1 MKRAVDVVIAATG
14 LAIALPLLA
23 ALAVAVV
30 AQDGGSPLYI
40 ARRIGRH
47 GRPFRMLKMRSMV
60 AGADRTQVDST
71 ANDDR
76 RITPVGRV
84 MRLFK
89 LDELPQLWNVLV
101 GDMSLVGP
109 RPNVEREVRL
119 YSEQERHILDV
130 RPGITDLSSIVFA
143 DYGAILEGQADPDIA
158 YNQLIRPYKSRLA
171 LLYVQAR
178 RSVVLDLRLLLLTVA
193 NVVHRQWTLERTARL
208 VVSLG
213 GSPDLAAVARRQT
226 RLAPAPPPGLTAIVT
241 SRTAT
246 DRTR

>member
-1 MKRAVDVVIAATG
+1 MKRAIDIAVAAVG
-14 LAIALPLLA
+14 LTIALPLLA
-23 ALAVAVV
+23 VPAIAVF
-30 AQDGGSPLYI
+30 AQDGGSPLYV
-40 ARRIGRH
+40 ARRVGRH

-76 RITPVGRV
+76 RITPVGRF

-89 LDELPQLWNVLV
+89 LDEVPQLWNVLA

-119 YSEQERHILDV
+119 YSEEERRILDV

-143 DYGAILEGQADPDIA
+143 DYGAILEGHADPDIA

-171 LLYVQAR
+171 LLYVRAEP
-178 RSVVLDLRLLLLTVA
+178 SVGLDMYLVLLTIA
-193 NVVHRQWTLERTARL
+193 NAIHRQWTLRRAATL
-208 VVSLG
+208 VGRLG
-213 GSPDLAAVARRQT
+213 GPPDLAAVARRQT
-226 RLAPAPPPGLTAIVT
+226 RLAPAPPPGLNAIVT
-241 SRTAT
+241 SREG
-246 DRTR
+246 

>member
-1 MKRAVDVVIAATG
+1 MKRAFDVVVAATG
-14 LAIALPLLA
+14 LMLALPILVVLA
-23 ALAVAVV
+23 IAVV
-30 AQDGGSPLYI
+30 AQDGGVPLYV
-40 ARRIGRH
+40 ARRIGRN

-60 AGADRTQVDST
+60 AGADRTHVDST

-76 RITPVGRV
+76 RITPVGRF

-89 LDELPQLWNVLV
+89 LDELPQLWNVLA

-119 YSEQERHILDV
+119 YSEEERHTLDV

-143 DYGAILEGQADPDIA
+143 DYGAILEGHADPDIA

-178 RSVVLDLRLLLLTVA
+178 RSLGLDLRLLLLTLS
-193 NVVHRQWTLERTARL
+193 NVVHRQWTLERAARL
-208 VVSLG
+208 VVRLG
-213 GSPDLAAVARRQT
+213 GPPDLAAVARRQT
-226 RLAPAPPPGLTAIVT
+226 RLTPAPPPGLNAIVT
-241 SRTAT
+241 SRE
-246 DRTR
+246 R

>member
-1 MKRAVDVVIAATG
+1 MKRAVDIVVAAAG
-14 LAIALPLLA
+14 LTVALPLLA
-23 ALAVAVV
+23 VLALAVA

-40 ARRIGRH
+40 ARRIGRD

-71 ANDDR
+71 ADDDR
-76 RITPVGRV
+76 RITPVGRF

-119 YSEQERHILDV
+119 YSEEERRILDA

-143 DYGAILEGQADPDIA
+143 DYGAILQGNADPDIA

-171 LLYVQAR
+171 LLYVHAR
-178 RSVVLDLRLLLLTVA
+178 PSIALDLRLVLLTIA
-193 NVVHRQWTLERTARL
+193 NAVHRRWTLERAAAL
-208 VVSLG
+208 VVRLG
-213 GSPDLAAVARRQT
+213 GTPDLAAVARRQT
-226 RLAPAPPPGLTAIVT
+226 RLTPAPPPGLNAIVT
-241 SRTAT
+241 SRE
-246 DRTR
+246 R